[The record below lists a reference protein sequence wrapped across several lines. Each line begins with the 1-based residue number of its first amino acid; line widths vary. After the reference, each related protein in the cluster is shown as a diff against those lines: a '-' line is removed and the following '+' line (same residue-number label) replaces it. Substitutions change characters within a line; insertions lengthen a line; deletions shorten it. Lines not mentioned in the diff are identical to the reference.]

1 MVTLGEPVRITY
13 RNYRGETAQ
22 RVITPQRVWFG
33 STEWHPEPQWL
44 MAAFDHEK
52 QANRDFAI
60 KDFGYPAPSPRAQA
74 LEFPTERVNM
84 PEPDSDARIIGFRIR
99 EGDKQWGRHGLYEPM
114 QWLNDVQAAALSS
127 RPVADR
133 CKTVDDGRPCSMD
146 EFMSALFN
154 EKVDEF
160 DVSEAAASWV
170 YGDWK
175 DALSYLT
182 NIPTHWRPLPASPG
196 ASE

>member
-33 STEWHPEPQWL
+33 STEWHPEPQWP

-60 KDFGYPAPSPRAQA
+60 KDFGYPAPSTRTQA
-74 LEFPTERVNM
+74 LEEKPVAYLRQKDIDRLSSCHPGAINVQISNTPFM
-84 PEPDSDARIIGFRIR
+84 GF
-99 EGDKQWGRHGLYEPM
+99 LVP
-114 QWLNDVQAAALSS
+114 VFSALSS
-127 RPVADR
+127 HPVADG
-133 CKTVDDGRPCSMD
+133 CKALQPDWAHIAKMAGKFGIRYQTNQGFVD
-146 EFMSALFN
+146 FL
-154 EKVDEF
+154 KV
-160 DVSEAAASWV
+160 
-170 YGDWK
+170 
-175 DALSYLT
+175 
-182 NIPTHWRPLPASPG
+182 IHHLPQAPG